1 MSGFLGVLG
10 TLAQA
15 LSGNALVQLG
25 NVTLKSFEI
34 PDTIAW
40 GTRLE
45 RHDHLLPGGNKKI
58 DNLGAFDEPIAW
70 EGRFY
75 GADTA
80 IRAQNLDRMLR
91 AGKQVT
97 LSWNGKSR
105 QVLIT
110 RFVCSDERGGTLC
123 PYRIEMEVLPQQA
136 GATNATQSAITQLL
150 GNDAGAAVAS
160 VTTAVST
167 VATYADNTVS
177 DVSAVASQ
185 VAPIANLIGVGG
197 ALTAAQGYLGTA
209 TTAIGNISSLS
220 NPGAAIASTTQA
232 LTSASVSLQA
242 ASSTL
247 NTSLAGPLADTGFSV
262 QTATAASGAL
272 GSVAQAQGFVGRM
285 LTNVG
290 MLG

>member
-1 MSGFLGVLG
+1 MSGILGSLG
-10 TLAQA
+10 ALAQVV
-15 LSGNALVQLG
+15 SGNALVQLG
-25 NVTLKSFEI
+25 SVTFKGFEI

-45 RHDHLLPGGNKKI
+45 RHDHLLPGGAKRI

-70 EGRFY
+70 EGKFY

-91 AGKQVT
+91 AGKQVA

-110 RFVCSDERGGTLC
+110 RFVCSDERGGVLC
-123 PYRIEMEVLPQQA
+123 PYRIEMEVLPQLT
-136 GATNATQSAITQLL
+136 GTTSATQSAITQLL
-150 GNDAGAAVAS
+150 GSDAGAAVAS

-167 VATYADNTVS
+167 VATYADNAVG

-197 ALTAAQGYLGTA
+197 ALTAAQGYLGAA

-232 LTSASVSLQA
+232 LTSAGTSLQTA
-242 ASSTL
+242 ATTL
-247 NTSLAGPLADTGFSV
+247 NTSLAGPLGDSGFNV
-262 QTATAASGAL
+262 QTAGAASGAL
-272 GSVAQAQGFVGRM
+272 GAVTQAQGFVGRA
-285 LTNVG
+285 LTNAG
-290 MLG
+290 RLG